1 MTSKSTPDTVSSDH
15 AAMAPYWAKV
25 DAILGGTGAMR
36 DAGETYLPKFPNE
49 TDPDY
54 EYRSENA
61 KFTNIFADIV
71 GTLATKPF
79 GEEVALTDKSASDPI
94 KALAED
100 IDGRGNHLHV
110 FAANTFFAGINDAV
124 SWILVD
130 YTKAR
135 TRADGRPLS
144 VAEEKRQ
151 GLRPYWVHIPARR
164 MLAVYS
170 DVIQGKEIFT
180 HARISETVLRR
191 DGFDE
196 VSIQRVRV
204 LDREPVFEVLDDGKT
219 TDTVVDYAPATFQLY
234 EKKTRTGGRGGE
246 SDGWEVVEDGVV
258 TIGEIALVPFITGRR
273 VEGSWR
279 FAPPMLDAADLQIE
293 HYQQETALKSICE
306 LTAFPMLAG
315 NGVTPPMENGKPAAV
330 PVGPRS
336 VLYAPP
342 SGDNGSHGE
351 WTFIEP
357 SAQSLTFLA
366 SQVEATEKQL
376 RELGRQP
383 LLTTSGITVVAA
395 AAATQKA
402 GSVLKAW
409 ALGLKD
415 ALEQALMFTAKW
427 LGDASEP
434 TISWNLDDLDLDLDG
449 QDGPASLLDA
459 RKNGDL
465 SQETLWS
472 EFKRRSILSA
482 DFDADAERQRI
493 EDEMPDSADEADVA
507 AALGQSDGADPANDS
522 SNDPDPSDAPAPEDV
537 AA

>member
-1 MTSKSTPDTVSSDH
+1 MAAKTTPDTVSSDH
-15 AAMAPYWAKV
+15 EAMSPYWAKV
-25 DAILGGTGAMR
+25 DTILGGAETMR
-36 DAGETYLPKFPNE
+36 AAGETYLPQFPNE
-49 TDPDY
+49 TDADY
-54 EYRSENA
+54 DYRRENA

-71 GTLATKPF
+71 GTLASKPF
-79 GEEVALTDKSASDPI
+79 GEEVAVANDGASDAI
-94 KALAED
+94 KMLAED

-110 FAANTFFAGINDAV
+110 FAANTFYAGINDAV

-144 VAEEKRQ
+144 LDEEKRQ

-170 DVIQGKEIFT
+170 DVIQGKETFI

-191 DGFDE
+191 EGFGE
-196 VSIQRVRV
+196 VSIERVRV
-204 LDREPVFEVLDDGKT
+204 FNRDPIFEVLADGKA
-219 TDTVVDYAPATFQLY
+219 TDQIVDYAPATFAVY
-234 EKKTRTGGRGGE
+234 EKKAKTGNRGGHGWDVAE
-246 SDGWEVVEDGVV
+246 SGDVTLGV
-258 TIGEIALVPFITGRR
+258 IPLVPFVTGRR
-273 VEGSWR
+273 LEGAWR

-293 HYQQETALKSICE
+293 HYQEETRLKMSKE
-306 LTAFPMLAG
+306 LVGSPMLAG
-315 NGVTPPMENGKPAAV
+315 NGVQPSLVDGQPAPV
-330 PVGPRS
+330 PVGPKA

-342 SGDNGSHGE
+342 YGDSGSHGE
-351 WTFIEP
+351 WKYIVID
-357 SAQSLTFLA
+357 AAGLTFLA
-366 SQVEATEKQL
+366 SQVDATEKQL

-383 LLTTSGITVVAA
+383 LMTTSGITVVAA
-395 AAATQKA
+395 SFATQKA

-415 ALEQALMFTAKW
+415 ALEQALMLTAKW
-427 LGDASEP
+427 LGDGSEP
-434 TISWNLDDLDLDLDG
+434 TIVWNLDDLDLDLDG
-449 QDGPASLLDA
+449 QDGPTTLLDA

-482 DFDADAERQRI
+482 DFDADEERQRI
-493 EDEMPDSADEADVA
+493 EDEMSDPDTGADMLG
-507 AALGQSDGADPANDS
+507 ALPPPVDPSLDPANDP
-522 SNDPDPSDAPAPEDV
+522 NLDPAL